1 MLCSRIRTAL
11 SARLDGEELPPG
23 LTAHRLDDHLA
34 GCPDCRRWHAQ
45 AQALT
50 AGLDRAT
57 AHPEDD
63 GAAADA
69 LLARLR
75 SAAVLPGP
83 VSPGTADTGG
93 KRAG

>member
-23 LTAHRLDDHLA
+23 ITTRRLDGHLA
-34 GCPDCRRWHAQ
+34 ACQDCRRWNAQ
-45 AQALT
+45 AHALT

-57 AHPEDD
+57 TPPADD
-63 GAAADA
+63 PAADA

-75 SAAVLPGP
+75 AAAALPGP
-83 VSPGTADTGG
+83 VSPGAADTGG